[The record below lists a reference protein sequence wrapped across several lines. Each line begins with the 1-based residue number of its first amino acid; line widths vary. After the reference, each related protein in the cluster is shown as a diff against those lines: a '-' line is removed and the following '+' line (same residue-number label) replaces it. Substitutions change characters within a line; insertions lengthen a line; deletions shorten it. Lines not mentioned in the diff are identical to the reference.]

1 VDAHDRV
8 WCAGAVRQR
17 SGAALVLASAAGFGM
32 MPVFGK
38 LAFQAGVSVATLLAV
53 RFALAAPLLW
63 GLAAARGALPR
74 VRRGVLA
81 RALGLGAIGYAMQ
94 AGLYFLALER
104 MDAGVL
110 SLILYTYPA
119 LVTGAAILLG
129 REPASRRRLAA
140 LVIASAGLVLVLV
153 GTGAGAI
160 DALGAALGAGA
171 ALTYTAYI
179 IVSHGV
185 TAELEPLPLAALIT
199 TGAAVTLTATAVLTG
214 TLSFGFAASGWL
226 WVGLAVIVSTVLA
239 VLFFLNGMQR
249 VGPSTA
255 AILSTLEPPVTVSL
269 AFLTFGEA
277 LGALQLAGAFAVLAA
292 AVLVNLPVASS
303 RWRASSP

>member
-1 VDAHDRV
+1 VEADDRL
-8 WCAGAVRQR
+8 WFAAGVSQR
-17 SGAALVLASAAGFGM
+17 TGAALVLASAAAFGV

-38 LAFQAGVSVATLLAV
+38 LAFGAGVSVATLLAV
-53 RFALAAPLLW
+53 RFALAAPVLW

-81 RALGLGAIGYAMQ
+81 RALALGAVGYAMQ

-129 REPASRRRLAA
+129 REPANRRRLAA
-140 LVIASAGLVLVLV
+140 LVIASAGLVLVLA
-153 GTGAGAI
+153 GTGAGGF
-160 DALGAALGAGA
+160 DALGAALAAGA

-179 IVSHGV
+179 LVSHGV
-185 TAELEPLPLAALIT
+185 TAELEPLPLAALVT
-199 TGAAVTLTATAVLTG
+199 TGAAATLTATALLTG
-214 TLSFGFAASGWL
+214 TLSAGFEPAGWL
-226 WVGLAVIVSTVLA
+226 WLGLASLVSTVLA
-239 VLFFLNGMQR
+239 VALFFSGMSR

-277 LGALQLAGAFAVLAA
+277 LGALQLAGAAAVLAA
-292 AVLVNLPVASS
+292 AVLVNLPVSGPWGASS
-303 RWRASSP
+303 R

>member
-1 VDAHDRV
+1 
-8 WCAGAVRQR
+8 
-17 SGAALVLASAAGFGM
+17 M

-292 AVLVNLPVASS
+292 AVLVNLPIASS

>member
-1 VDAHDRV
+1 M
-8 WCAGAVRQR
+8 GQR
-17 SGAALVLASAAGFGM
+17 SGAVLVLASAAGFGM

-53 RFALAAPLLW
+53 RFALAASLLW

-81 RALGLGAIGYAMQ
+81 RALLLGAVGYAMQ

-119 LVTGAAILLG
+119 LVTGAAILLR

-179 IVSHGV
+179 LVSHGV

-199 TGAAVTLTATAVLTG
+199 TGAAVNKTG
-214 TLSFGFAASGWL
+214 TALLAGALGAGLAGALSRWDAASGGRWL
-226 WVGLAVIVSTVLA
+226 GLAAVVSPVLA
-239 VLFFLNGMQR
+239 VLQCLNGLR
-249 VGPSTA
+249 CVASCPA
-255 AILSTLEPPVTVSL
+255 AILST
-269 AFLTFGEA
+269 
-277 LGALQLAGAFAVLAA
+277 
-292 AVLVNLPVASS
+292 
-303 RWRASSP
+303 

>member
-1 VDAHDRV
+1 
-8 WCAGAVRQR
+8 
-17 SGAALVLASAAGFGM
+17 
-32 MPVFGK
+32 
-38 LAFQAGVSVATLLAV
+38 
-53 RFALAAPLLW
+53 
-63 GLAAARGALPR
+63 
-74 VRRGVLA
+74 
-81 RALGLGAIGYAMQ
+81 MQ

-185 TAELEPLPLAALIT
+185 TDELEPLPLAALIT

-214 TLSFGFAASGWL
+214 TLSFAFAASGWL
-226 WVGLAVIVSTVLA
+226 WVGLAAIVSTVLA

-269 AFLTFGEA
+269 AFVTFGEA

-292 AVLVNLPVASS
+292 AVLVNLPIASS